1 MKKLITMLLLSAV
14 AANPAYADKDR
25 TYRVTIINAS
35 VSHILTPAF
44 IASHNDNYRLFQ
56 LGTEASHSLAVQAET
71 GDPSLVA
78 NDASASGNT
87 SSITTGGLI
96 PPASSESFIITA
108 NNNEKLTYS
117 AMLAGSNDA
126 FVALNGVA
134 LPKKMATYSAY
145 VYDAGSEQNN
155 EDCNFI
161 PGPPCNNGSNNRTAT
176 NEGFVTIHNG
186 VHGIADL
193 VPADSDWRG
202 PVAIVKIERIKE

>member
-1 MKKLITMLLLSAV
+1 MLLSVAV
-14 AANPAYADKDR
+14 VVPAHADNNR
-25 TYRVTIINAS
+25 TYQVTIVNAS

-44 IASHNDNYRLFQ
+44 IATHNNKYQLFQ
-56 LGTEASHSLAVQAET
+56 IGAAAGNSLAVQAET

-78 NDASASGNT
+78 ADASSSGNV

-96 PPASSESFIITA
+96 PPATSETFVITA
-108 NNNEKLTYS
+108 SKKDRLTYS

-155 EDCNFI
+155 EDCDFI
-161 PGPPCNNGSNNRTAT
+161 PGPPCGNGINKRTAT

-186 VHGIADL
+186 VHGVGDL
-193 VPADSDWRG
+193 LPADSDWRG
-202 PVAIVKIERIKE
+202 PLAIIKIERIED